1 MEESHR
7 QHQITL
13 LQVLQIVQNLQ
24 QGSLSSAALSRHA
37 NPKHSD
43 PSPHLM
49 SSNLTKSSGRHSVKR
64 RSLPTSSASLTPGM
78 APGRIPS
85 MLEMDSA
92 VLREL
97 GALYDSQQIHDTQGS
112 PSIHT
117 LGSADEMVI
126 LPVPR
131 PKLFLSEDNSPMD
144 SLPGVIREDR
154 RHLSIPQPNRVIH
167 MHSISKSAQAMILES
182 HSDLSP
188 VLKEEDH
195 PRSTWLITTY
205 PKLLYLLVC
214 IPALCH
220 LFLVVGFTMLYPA
233 SSVASFNAFTLASQM
248 LYGLL
253 ATTCVF
259 LLGNALR
266 SDDLH
271 LATARLHEMSGK
283 EWRKYTVAWCIML
296 TLFTA
301 TQCTEI
307 YLAVSEEVTT
317 EIRIF
322 KHVTQVFSIV
332 SFAISSAVVLLSAYL
347 QSHLLIGLDKSL
359 DCWCC
364 QIVDHL
370 NFPRG
375 VETWNAMQ
383 ALLKCVGRELAI
395 SFVAMQLMASIGFMY
410 FLVSGVAMAFRTDIE
425 ECLSSLPLPF
435 LLLVSM
441 RVTAHGADLTEKC
454 RAMPAFVNQKPGYF
468 HLGIVPRIP
477 THILIDL
484 DRQYLVHF
492 IADSSAGF
500 TVRDV
505 KLTREVFLKQVYI
518 FVAMVSGLI
527 SILSRLYL

>member
-1 MEESHR
+1 
-7 QHQITL
+7 
-13 LQVLQIVQNLQ
+13 
-24 QGSLSSAALSRHA
+24 
-37 NPKHSD
+37 
-43 PSPHLM
+43 
-49 SSNLTKSSGRHSVKR
+49 
-64 RSLPTSSASLTPGM
+64 
-78 APGRIPS
+78 

-97 GALYDSQQIHDTQGS
+97 GALYDSQQIYDTQGS

-117 LGSADEMVI
+117 LGSADGMAIV
-126 LPVPR
+126 PMPR
-131 PKLFLSEDNSPMD
+131 PKHFLSEDDSPN
-144 SLPGVIREDR
+144 LPNMIQEDR
-154 RHLSIPQPNRVIH
+154 RHLGIPQRNRGSQ

-188 VLKEEDH
+188 ALAPEEDH
-195 PRSTWLITTY
+195 PPSSPSSRLITDY
-205 PKLLYLLVC
+205 PKLLYLLIF
-214 IPALCH
+214 IPAFCH
-220 LFLVVGFTMLYPA
+220 IFLVVAFGMLYPA
-233 SSVASFNAFTLASQM
+233 APIAAVNAFTLASLM

-259 LLGNALR
+259 LLCNALR
-266 SDDLH
+266 SNDLH
-271 LATARLHEMSGK
+271 LATARLHVFVSDFKLRWNEMSGK

-296 TLFTA
+296 LLFTA
-301 TQCTEI
+301 TQCTET
-307 YLAVSEEVTT
+307 YLAVSEDVTT
-317 EIRIF
+317 EIRVF
-322 KHVTQVFSIV
+322 KHVIQVFSII
-332 SFAISSAVVLLSAYL
+332 SFTVSSAVVLLSAYL

-364 QIVDHL
+364 QIVEHL

-395 SFVAMQLMASIGFMY
+395 SFLAMQFMASIGFMY
-410 FLVSGVAMAFRTDIE
+410 FLVSGVTMAFRTGIE
-425 ECLSSLPLPF
+425 VAPFLVESLSSLPLPF

-454 RAMPAFVNQKPGYF
+454 RAMPAFVNQ
-468 HLGIVPRIP
+468 IP